1 MYLTNTKV
9 TTRMNVERN
18 EEAERRPEDAASA
31 NPPIRS
37 IPSSNNRIDSR
48 DLFHGAREITIT
60 HSGETYRLRLTAQNK
75 LILTK

>member
-1 MYLTNTKV
+1 M
-9 TTRMNVERN
+9 ERN
-18 EEAERRPEDAASA
+18 EEAERRPDDPASTK
-31 NPPIRS
+31 PPIRS

-48 DLFHGAREITIT
+48 DLFLGVREITIT